1 MVTANE
7 LRQSLEEDDQP
18 FSIGESVGDVLRNF
32 NTGLARTLGIPRA
45 ITDLNEQVGGT
56 IFGNIGRKEEGE
68 RRPNILPTGEQIQKF
83 GSKPGLDITF
93 PPGEEPDTLA
103 ARTVQNIGAAAPILP
118 FFGLTAP
125 LIGLELGA
133 SFGAAAGGKLLQSTE
148 FGQKHPELARGIG
161 ELGGGFG
168 TIFTI
173 PLARFLAKGGG
184 IGAVIRL
191 IKRVFPKSEKRAL
204 RRLDNVIEDPQK
216 FLRELEISKGLPE
229 GELLSTA
236 EATGSVGAAR
246 LQKTVEENIPKV
258 AAMIEKRRVQVINQ
272 LQKQFNKT
280 GDIADARALLEAQ
293 VSLRASQA
301 ELALMKTTTA
311 ADPSILS
318 TRAEKLL
325 DRALKDARII
335 ETKLFNKVSSK
346 VRVDFNP
353 VITKF
358 KTLLDEITEGA
369 SKERIAPFLEGKLGR
384 LNKQGKL
391 SGGELASEVGKAI
404 KTADFDAAGNRITIP
419 IKGKTKVRV
428 LAAKDF
434 LQDISL
440 EIKNLTF
447 QRGKDNQIRILQG
460 VKKAVQEA
468 LNTTKGGKALLDA
481 RQFSADLNRKFTRGT
496 VGRILGRASGET
508 PSPVLALEDIVV
520 EGGVKA
526 KESIIQALEASPQTR
541 QQIEEFLKFRF
552 ALASVNKQNNRINVN
567 AGNAFIKKF
576 NEKSGILDDVFP
588 ELKRDFEDA
597 ILGQVDVDAFIGV
610 GQVSRLS
617 PLLKEQSAAAFFLSK
632 DPGTEM
638 AALMSNKS
646 LKRTNFLS
654 QLVKLTKDDPSGK
667 ALSGLQ
673 NGFTDEL
680 LKLGN
685 VGDDV
690 SKLRGSLMLNKLSE
704 LQPSALK
711 AGLFSKE
718 EFARLKTIANIF
730 KRIETTRGA
739 TALKG
744 GIVDDALSFLI
755 EGTAAFTG
763 ARLGGAAGR
772 GIGSSLVLAGRLS
785 KKFTDS
791 LRNLTN
797 DQAKELLI
805 RFVSDKEL
813 AKDLTTKISKL
824 NQAQKSILIFRISRK
839 IDEIT
844 SKAVQGI
851 KENIP
856 RVPVTAAAPAAGSF
870 AAGISGEP
878 DLEDEEIT
886 RKLEA
891 LLR

>member
-1 MVTANE
+1 MVTAND
-7 LRQSLEEDDQP
+7 LRQSLKEDSEQP
-18 FSIGESVGDVLRNF
+18 FSIGESAGDVFRNL
-32 NTGLARTLGIPRA
+32 NEGMARTFGIPRA
-45 ITDLNEQVGGT
+45 ITGLNEQLGGT
-56 IFGNIGRKEEGE
+56 IFGNIGQRQEGQE
-68 RRPNILPTGEQIQKF
+68 GLNIFPTTKQIKQA
-83 GSKPGLDITF
+83 GSGLGITF

-103 ARTVQNIGAAAPILP
+103 ARTLQNVGAAAPILAALP
-118 FFGLTAP
+118 LSVP
-125 LIGLELGA
+125 LIAMEVAA
-133 SFGAAAGGKLLQSTE
+133 SFGAAGGGKLLQLTE
-148 FGQKHPELARGIG
+148 FGRKHRELARGIG
-161 ELGGGFG
+161 ELGGGIG
-168 TIFTI
+168 TVFAI

-184 IGAVIRL
+184 IGQVIRF
-191 IKRVFPKSEKRAL
+191 IKKVFPKSEKRAVK
-204 RRLDNVIEDPQK
+204 RLDTAIEDPQQL
-216 FLRELEISKGLPE
+216 LRELEISKGLPE
-229 GELLSTA
+229 GDLLSTA
-236 EATGSVGAAR
+236 EATGSIGAAR
-246 LQKTVEENIPKV
+246 LQKTVEENVPKV
-258 AAMIEKRRVQVINQ
+258 AALIEKQRVQAINQ

-280 GDIADARALLEAQ
+280 GDITDARALLEAKL
-293 VSLRASQA
+293 SLRANQA

-311 ADPSILS
+311 GDPSVLS
-318 TRAEKLL
+318 TRSEKLL
-325 DRALKDARII
+325 DIALKEARVI
-335 ETKLFNKVSSK
+335 ETKLFNNVSPK
-346 VRVDFNP
+346 VRVNFNP

-358 KTLLDEITEGA
+358 KTLLNEITEGA

-391 SGGELASEVGKAI
+391 SGGELVSEVGKGI
-404 KTADFDAAGNRITIP
+404 RTSNFDTAGNRITTFE
-419 IKGKTKVRV
+419 KGRTNVRV
-428 LAAKDF
+428 IAAKDF

-440 EIKNLTF
+440 EVKNLTF

-468 LNTTKGGKALLDA
+468 LNTTEGGKALLDA
-481 RQFSADLNRKFTRGT
+481 RQFSAELNRKFTRGS
-496 VGRILGRASGET
+496 VGRILGRTSGET
-508 PSPVLALEDIVV
+508 PSPVLALEDIIG

-526 KESIIQALEASPQTR
+526 KESILQALEASPQTR

-576 NEKSGILDDVFP
+576 NEKSKILDDIFP
-588 ELKRDFEDA
+588 DLKRGFEDA
-597 ILGQVDVDAFIGV
+597 IARQVDVDEFVGV
-610 GQVSRLS
+610 GQVSGLS
-617 PLLKEQSAAAFFLSK
+617 PLVKEQGAAAFFLGK

-638 AALMSNKS
+638 AALMNNKS
-646 LKRTNFLS
+646 LKRTNFLN
-654 QLVKLTKDDPSGK
+654 QLVRLTKDDPSGK
-667 ALSGLQ
+667 ALNGLQ

-690 SKLRGSLMLNKLSE
+690 SRLRGSIMSNKLNE
-704 LQPSALK
+704 LQASTIK
-711 AGLFSKE
+711 SGLFSKE
-718 EFARLKTIANIF
+718 EFARLKTIAQVF
-730 KRIETTRGA
+730 KRIETTKGA

-755 EGTAAFTG
+755 EGAAAFTG

-805 RFVSDKEL
+805 RFVTDKQL
-813 AKDLTTKISKL
+813 ARDLTTKVSKL
-824 NQAQKSILIFRISRK
+824 NQTQTSSLIFRISK
-839 IDEIT
+839 KVEEIT

-870 AAGISGEP
+870 AAGTSGER

-886 RKLEA
+886 RRLES